1 MTTGKRTVEEL
12 RALAE
17 AGARELAGDPANGMA
32 EASPADV
39 IRWVSRNVEDRKS
52 VV

>member
-1 MTTGKRTVEEL
+1 MTTRTATGKRTVEEL

-17 AGARELAGDPANGMA
+17 AGARELAGDPETGAG

-39 IRWVSRNVEDRKS
+39 IRWEIGRAHV
-52 VV
+52 